1 MPCNLMEALDEFIK
15 LDLLNEKYDF
25 DKFTQYIMS
34 KKVITTTKT
43 LLINLYGNNETCK
56 EQIFLSIWLIYRF
69 SNLILNHNVEIEKTI
84 KYYCNYIV
92 TTITPIASNSNLN
105 HGGGSGSG
113 GGSDKKKEIINAIN
127 IYTTEF
133 NKWKAYDKN
142 VSVKEFIERYNN
154 ISKSIELVCK
164 DALNDTLQA
173 SVLNSL
179 HQQQKDIINLALKYD
194 KKWNADY
201 FNKHYNI
208 IKNIESICNEQY
220 WSTIQT
226 EFNNK
231 NYDMLY
237 KNMDEIKKIIIE
249 LNGNNVHNINII
261 NNTITTDIIKN
272 NLFLYDEDDINCI
285 SDISCQWYKHFC
297 TYILTELKKLSS
309 PVRDV
314 EYDQYL
320 SQLLSITPTNYNAK
334 LVDIIKICYKII
346 DSLYLD
352 LLLFIS

>member
-1 MPCNLMEALDEFIK
+1 MPCNLIEALDEFIK

-43 LLINLYGNNETCK
+43 LLNNIYSDNEKCK

-69 SNLILNHNVEIEKTI
+69 SDLILNHNVEIEKTI
-84 KYYCNYIV
+84 KHYCNYIV
-92 TTITPIASNSNLN
+92 TTIIANQNQNQN
-105 HGGGSGSG
+105 HNQCS
-113 GGSDKKKEIINAIN
+113 KKEIINAID

-133 NKWKAYDKN
+133 NKWKIYDKN

-194 KKWNADY
+194 KKWNADF
-201 FNKHYNI
+201 FNKHYDI
-208 IKNIESICNEQY
+208 IKNIENICNEQY

-231 NYDMLY
+231 NYDMFY
-237 KNMDEIKKIIIE
+237 KNIDEIKKIIIE
-249 LNGNNVHNINII
+249 LNGNNVHNIATI

-272 NLFLYDEDDINCI
+272 NLFIYDDDNCI
-285 SDISCQWYKHFC
+285 ADISCHWYKHFC
-297 TYILTELKKLSS
+297 IYILTELKKLSS
-309 PVRDV
+309 PIRDV

-320 SQLLSITPTNYNAK
+320 SQLLSITPTNYNIK
-334 LVDIIKICYKII
+334 LADMIKICYKII

-352 LLLFIS
+352 LLLFIA

>member
-1 MPCNLMEALDEFIK
+1 MPCNLIEALDEFIK

-25 DKFTQYIMS
+25 DKFIQYIMS

-43 LLINLYGNNETCK
+43 LLINLYGNNEKCK
-56 EQIFLSIWLIYRF
+56 EQLFLSIWLIYRF
-69 SNLILNHNVEIEKTI
+69 SDLILNHNVEIEKTI
-84 KYYCNYIV
+84 KHYCNYIV
-92 TTITPIASNSNLN
+92 TTITSFPFIVTNQN
-105 HGGGSGSG
+105 HNHNQHHS
-113 GGSDKKKEIINAIN
+113 KKKEIINAID

-133 NKWKAYDKN
+133 NKWKIYDKN

-179 HQQQKDIINLALKYD
+179 HKQQKDIINLALKYD

-201 FNKHYNI
+201 FNKHYSI
-208 IKNIESICNEQY
+208 IKNIENRCNDQY
-220 WSTIQT
+220 WSLIQT

-249 LNGNNVHNINII
+249 LNGNNVHNIATI

-272 NLFLYDEDDINCI
+272 NLFIYDDDDDINRI
-285 SDISCQWYKHFC
+285 TDISCQWYKHFC
-297 TYILTELKKLSS
+297 IYILTELKKLSS

-314 EYDQYL
+314 EYDKYI
-320 SQLLSITPTNYNAK
+320 SQLLSITPSNYNAK
-334 LVDIIKICYKII
+334 LADIIKICYKII

-352 LLLFIS
+352 LLLFVS

>member
-1 MPCNLMEALDEFIK
+1 MPCNLIEALDEFIK

-43 LLINLYGNNETCK
+43 LLNNIYSNNEKCK

-69 SNLILNHNVEIEKTI
+69 SDLILNHNVEIEKTI
-84 KYYCNYIV
+84 KHYCNYIV
-92 TTITPIASNSNLN
+92 TTIPSFSPIITN
-105 HGGGSGSG
+105 HNQY
-113 GGSDKKKEIINAIN
+113 SDQKKEIINAIA
-127 IYTTEF
+127 IYTKEF
-133 NKWKAYDKN
+133 NKWKIYDKN

-194 KKWNADY
+194 KKWNADF
-201 FNKHYNI
+201 FNKHYDI
-208 IKNIESICNEQY
+208 IKNIENIYNEQY

-231 NYDMLY
+231 NYDMFY

-249 LNGNNVHNINII
+249 LNGNNVHNIDII
-261 NNTITTDIIKN
+261 NNTITTNIIKN
-272 NLFLYDEDDINCI
+272 NLFIYDDDNCI
-285 SDISCQWYKHFC
+285 ADISCQWYKHFC
-297 TYILTELKKLSS
+297 IYILTELKKLSS
-309 PVRDV
+309 PIRDV

-320 SQLLSITPTNYNAK
+320 SQLLSITPTNYNTK
-334 LVDIIKICYKII
+334 LADIIKICYKII

-352 LLLFIS
+352 LLLFIA

>member
-1 MPCNLMEALDEFIK
+1 MPCNLIEALDEFIK

-43 LLINLYGNNETCK
+43 LLNNIYSDNEKCK

-69 SNLILNHNVEIEKTI
+69 SDLILNHNVEIEKTI
-84 KYYCNYIV
+84 KHYCNYIV
-92 TTITPIASNSNLN
+92 TTISSFSPIITN
-105 HGGGSGSG
+105 HNQCS
-113 GGSDKKKEIINAIN
+113 KKEIINAID

-133 NKWKAYDKN
+133 NKWKIYDKN

-194 KKWNADY
+194 KKWNADF
-201 FNKHYNI
+201 FNKHYDI
-208 IKNIESICNEQY
+208 IKNIENICNEQY

-231 NYDMLY
+231 NYDMFY
-237 KNMDEIKKIIIE
+237 KNIDEIKKIIIE
-249 LNGNNVHNINII
+249 LNGNNVHNIATI

-272 NLFLYDEDDINCI
+272 NLFIYDDDNYIA
-285 SDISCQWYKHFC
+285 DISCHWYKHFC
-297 TYILTELKKLSS
+297 IYILTELKKLSS
-309 PVRDV
+309 PIRDV

-320 SQLLSITPTNYNAK
+320 SQLLSITPTNYNIK
-334 LVDIIKICYKII
+334 LADMIKICYKII

-352 LLLFIS
+352 LLLFIA

>member
-1 MPCNLMEALDEFIK
+1 MPCKLVEALDEFIK

-25 DKFTQYIMS
+25 DKFTQYISS

-43 LLINLYGNNETCK
+43 LLINLYSNNEKTCK

-69 SNLILNHNVEIEKTI
+69 SDSILNHNVEIEKTI
-84 KYYCNYIV
+84 KKYCNDI
-92 TTITPIASNSNLN
+92 ITAITSFFSIITNQNSY
-105 HGGGSGSG
+105 
-113 GGSDKKKEIINAIN
+113 SDKKKEIINAIN

-133 NKWKAYDKN
+133 NKWKIYDKN
-142 VSVKEFIERYNN
+142 VCVKEFIERYNN

-164 DALNDTLQA
+164 DTLHA
-173 SVLNSL
+173 SILNSL

-194 KKWNADY
+194 KKWNAD
-201 FNKHYNI
+201 FFTKHYSI
-208 IKNIESICNEQY
+208 IKNIENICNEKY
-220 WSTIQT
+220 WSLIQT

-231 NYDMLY
+231 NYDMFY

-249 LNGNNVHNINII
+249 LNGKNVHNIAII
-261 NNTITTDIIKN
+261 NNTMTSDIIKN
-272 NLFLYDEDDINCI
+272 NLFIYDDDIKCI
-285 SDISCQWYKHFC
+285 TDISCHWYKQFC

-309 PVRDV
+309 PIRDV

-320 SQLLSITPTNYNAK
+320 SHLLSITPTNYNIK
-334 LVDIIKICYKII
+334 LADMIKICYKII

-352 LLLFIS
+352 LLLFVS

>member
-1 MPCNLMEALDEFIK
+1 MPCKLVEALDEFIK

-25 DKFTQYIMS
+25 DKFTQYISS

-43 LLINLYGNNETCK
+43 LIVNLYSNSEKTCK

-69 SNLILNHNVEIEKTI
+69 SDSLLNHNVEIEKTI
-84 KYYCNYIV
+84 KKYCNDII
-92 TTITPIASNSNLN
+92 TIITSFSSIITNQNSY
-105 HGGGSGSG
+105 
-113 GGSDKKKEIINAIN
+113 SDKKKEIINAIN
-127 IYTTEF
+127 IYTIEF
-133 NKWKAYDKN
+133 NKWKIYDKN
-142 VSVKEFIERYNN
+142 ICVKEFIERYNN

-164 DALNDTLQA
+164 DTLQ
-173 SVLNSL
+173 SSILNSL
-179 HQQQKDIINLALKYD
+179 YQQQKDIINLARKYD
-194 KKWNADY
+194 KKWNADF

-208 IKNIESICNEQY
+208 IKNIENICNEKY
-220 WSTIQT
+220 WSLIQT

-231 NYDMLY
+231 NYDMFY

-249 LNGNNVHNINII
+249 LNGKNVHNIAII
-261 NNTITTDIIKN
+261 NNTITTNIIKN
-272 NLFLYDEDDINCI
+272 NLFIYDDDIKCI
-285 SDISCQWYKHFC
+285 TDISCHWYKNFC

-320 SQLLSITPTNYNAK
+320 LHLLSITPTNYNIK
-334 LVDIIKICYKII
+334 LADMIKICYKII

-352 LLLFIS
+352 LLLFVS